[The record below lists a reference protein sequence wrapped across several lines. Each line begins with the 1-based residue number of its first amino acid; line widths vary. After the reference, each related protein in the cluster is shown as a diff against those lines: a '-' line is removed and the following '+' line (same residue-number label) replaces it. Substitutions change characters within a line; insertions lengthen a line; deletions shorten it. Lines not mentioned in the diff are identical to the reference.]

1 MLRTQV
7 SQVFIIAC
15 TEDTSPLEQALES
28 EGLRCEILKQ
38 PKIDWSIDYAR
49 SYLCL
54 MNHVRAWQ
62 KIVSLGQPGMV
73 IEADFVPVK
82 GFGSLPL
89 PCDLTAKATGLAWLY
104 TCAPQVYTVTEQ
116 GYAEGFSV
124 STVAYLVTPEAAGRL
139 LTFAQE
145 IRSEY
150 GETNYSPWDSKLEEF
165 LRKQGFK
172 NYIPFRNYGEHGG
185 IPNPEHLQNRHV
197 WKQISSCHRA
207 DTLYGQLA
215 FLPDYASSP
224 WDLVKVRCYARI
236 KGLGRLLTGRF
247 LRRAIVQRSS
257 VPWRLIGFA
266 VLRQLTL

>member
-1 MLRTQV
+1 MLRTQI
-7 SQVFIIAC
+7 SQAFVIAC
-15 TEDTSPLEQALES
+15 AEDTTSLEAALER
-28 EGLRCEILKQ
+28 EGVRCELLRQ
-38 PKIDWSIDYAR
+38 PAIDATLGYAR

-62 KIVSLGQPGMV
+62 KIITLGAPSMV

-89 PCDLTAKATGLAWLY
+89 PCDLTAKITGVAWLY
-104 TCAPQVYTVTEQ
+104 TCAPQVYYVTEQ

-124 STVAYLVTPEAAGRL
+124 STVAYLVTPEAARQL
-139 LTFAQE
+139 LRFAEQ

-150 GETNYSPWDSKLEEF
+150 GETQYSPWDSKVEEF
-165 LRKQGFK
+165 LRNQGFT

-185 IPNPEHLQNRHV
+185 IPNPEHVQNRHI

-207 DTLYGQLA
+207 DTLYGKLA
-215 FLPDYASSP
+215 FLPDYASSD
-224 WDLVKVRCYARI
+224 WDLLKVRWAARVR
-236 KGLGRLLTGRF
+236 GLGRLLTGRF
-247 LRRAIVQRSS
+247 LRRSIVLRSR

-266 VLRQLTL
+266 LRRQLIF

>member
-1 MLRTQV
+1 LRTQV
-7 SQVFIIAC
+7 SQAFIIAC
-15 TEDTSPLEQALES
+15 AEEISLLEQALER
-28 EGLRCEILKQ
+28 EGIQCEILRQ
-38 PKIDWSIDYAR
+38 PAIDPTIGYAR

-62 KIVSLGQPGMV
+62 KIVASAKPGMV

-89 PCDLTAKATGLAWLY
+89 PCDLSAPTTGMAWLY
-104 TCAPQVYTVTEQ
+104 TCAPQIYSVTEA

-124 STVAYLVTPEAAGRL
+124 STVAYLVTPEAARVL
-139 LTFAQE
+139 LTFAEE

-150 GETNYSPWDSKLEEF
+150 GETQYSPWDSKVEEF
-165 LRKQGFK
+165 LRKKGLT

-185 IPNPEHLQNRHV
+185 IPNPEHLQNRHI
-197 WKQISSCHRA
+197 WKQLSSCHRA
-207 DTLYGQLA
+207 DTLYGNLA
-215 FLPDYASSP
+215 FLPDYATSR
-224 WDLVKVRCYARI
+224 WELLNVRGYARV

-247 LRRAIVQRSS
+247 LRHSIVRRSS

-266 VLRQLTL
+266 LRRQFTW